1 MRPGKYF
8 CKRKV
13 SDMLNSISAMN
24 PYYSMYRYGSASAI
38 SSVRRVQ
45 RHPVQDTERVS
56 APQAEK
62 AVSGTA
68 PENASSVSR
77 PALSWG
83 GRLFLTAPAADS
95 PAAEGTPASG
105 FMQMGTS
112 PEELAVRMR
121 IQYPGQAA
129 AVSGFPAASGNAEE
143 VPGLTKQEEGVSG
156 NEALEKL
163 DGSEECQ
170 TCKQRK
176 YQDGSDDM
184 GVSFKTPTHVAP
196 EAAASAVR
204 GHEQEHVVR
213 EQAKAE
219 REDRRVVSQDV
230 TLHTGICPECGKV
243 YISGGTTRT
252 VTAAESEPQAED
264 FAADDSGQEP
274 AGRQPFRAVA

>member
-1 MRPGKYF
+1 
-8 CKRKV
+8 
-13 SDMLNSISAMN
+13 MLSSISAMN

-38 SSVRRVQ
+38 SPVRRVQ
-45 RHPVQDTERVS
+45 RHPVQDTEKVS

-62 AVSGTA
+62 SVSGTTPA
-68 PENASSVSR
+68 SASSVSR

-83 GRLFLTAPAADS
+83 GRLFLTAPAAD
-95 PAAEGTPASG
+95 PKAAEGASASG
-105 FMQMGTS
+105 LLQMGTS

-121 IQYPGQAA
+121 IQYPDQATNG
-129 AVSGFPAASGNAEE
+129 SGFPAASGSPEE
-143 VPGLTKQEEGVSG
+143 LPGLSKQQGDVPGGT
-156 NEALEKL
+156 ALEKL

-252 VTAAESEPQAED
+252 VTAAESEPQTEGV
-264 FAADDSGQEP
+264 AANDSGQEP
-274 AGRQPFRAVA
+274 VGRQPFLAVA